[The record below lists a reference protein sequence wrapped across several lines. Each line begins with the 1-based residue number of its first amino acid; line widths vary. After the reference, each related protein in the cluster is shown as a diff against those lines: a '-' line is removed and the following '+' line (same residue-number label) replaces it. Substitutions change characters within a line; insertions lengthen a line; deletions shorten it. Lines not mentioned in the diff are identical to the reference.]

1 LPSAFEREVTPYIVV
16 FPYTSF
22 IYSQRP
28 KSLTLKPMLS
38 TPNTTTSSF
47 TAVFDVALAEYTK
60 VTGKDLRDHPLA
72 FRIDRCDSPDA
83 ILAIFQEQSRVFDE
97 FRNGDPKLIK
107 WLSPLVNEL
116 HAISTNEFIS
126 ACAGLVSPLIAL
138 SY

>member
-1 LPSAFEREVTPYIVV
+1 
-16 FPYTSF
+16 
-22 IYSQRP
+22 
-28 KSLTLKPMLS
+28 MLS
-38 TPNTTTSSF
+38 TPKTTTSSSHF
-47 TAVFDVALAEYTK
+47 TALFDVALAEYTK

-72 FRIDRCDSPDA
+72 DMINRCDSPDA

-107 WLSPLVNEL
+107 WLSPLVNEM

-138 SY
+138 FY